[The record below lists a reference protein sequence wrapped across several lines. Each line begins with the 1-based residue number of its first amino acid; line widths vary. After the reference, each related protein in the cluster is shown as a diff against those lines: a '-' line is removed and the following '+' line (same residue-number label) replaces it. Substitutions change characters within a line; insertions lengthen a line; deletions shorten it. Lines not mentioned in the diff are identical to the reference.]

1 MGNIEIFSSVLVRD
15 ENPKFLIFWRV
26 ILVQSKYLT
35 SRNFNNF
42 SWMLVPFKQHL
53 WKCKWVKILVGTE
66 SRFQVTEIPCFA
78 LVGRKH
84 FDDFGVLLHFLWG
97 FSCGYNFWHKGV
109 FYSIRGEKKKKG
121 KNISILFALS
131 CISGALEMHQRVL
144 KAGKAGSL
152 LQVAVP
158 TPDPVPFRGLGM
170 LVAIT
175 C

>member
-1 MGNIEIFSSVLVRD
+1 M
-15 ENPKFLIFWRV
+15 
-26 ILVQSKYLT
+26 ILVFYCIFFEVSPVDIIFGI
-35 SRNFNNF
+35 RVFF
-42 SWMLVPFKQHL
+42 IAF
-53 WKCKWVKILVGTE
+53 VG
-66 SRFQVTEIPCFA
+66 
-78 LVGRKH
+78 K
-84 FDDFGVLLHFLWG
+84 
-97 FSCGYNFWHKGV
+97 
-109 FYSIRGEKKKKG
+109 KKKKG